1 MYEFLDDIVV
11 AVLVDLDMSISY
23 LENSKTD
30 DELLKLLK
38 EKREIYL
45 NILISPSEA

>member
-45 NILISPSEA
+45 NILIPHSEA

>member
-11 AVLVDLDMSISY
+11 AFLFDLDMNILY

-30 DELLKLLK
+30 YELLKLLK
-38 EKREIYL
+38 EKRDIYL